1 MSETILSRLAQYL
14 RMNRRASLA
23 DLANGLDA
31 TPAAIEGML
40 VAFER
45 KGRVRRVTAS
55 PACGRTCG
63 KCDPSAVTVFEWTG
77 E

>member
-1 MSETILSRLAQYL
+1 MTDSILARLAQYL
-14 RMNRRASLA
+14 RTNRRASLV
-23 DLANGLDA
+23 DLSHGLDA

-40 VAFER
+40 LAFER
-45 KGRVRRVTAS
+45 KGRVRRVTAG